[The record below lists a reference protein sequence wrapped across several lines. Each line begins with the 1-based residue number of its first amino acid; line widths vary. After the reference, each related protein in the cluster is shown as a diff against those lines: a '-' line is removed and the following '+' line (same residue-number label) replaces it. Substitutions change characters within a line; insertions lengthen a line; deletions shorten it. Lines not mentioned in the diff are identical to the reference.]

1 LNLVNYDQ
9 LVSVTRE
16 KRCRMGQSRPI
27 RFALHIEKHGIP
39 VLRHNGVGK
48 RCFTD
53 LARPQQNNRRL
64 LAQTK
69 LCLGQ

>member
-1 LNLVNYDQ
+1 
-9 LVSVTRE
+9 
-16 KRCRMGQSRPI
+16 MGQPHSI

-39 VLRHNGVGK
+39 LLRCNGAGE

-64 LAQTK
+64 LVQTK
-69 LCLGQ
+69 LCIGQ